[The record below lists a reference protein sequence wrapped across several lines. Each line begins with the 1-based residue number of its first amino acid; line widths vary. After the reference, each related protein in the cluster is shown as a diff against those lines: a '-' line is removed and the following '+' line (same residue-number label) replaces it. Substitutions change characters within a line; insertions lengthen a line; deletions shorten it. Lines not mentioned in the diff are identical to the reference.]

1 MEVRI
6 RPAEGDGKAQA
17 LAKRGISGT
26 AMRLRSSPSLIGSS
40 PYIGTAFGRRD
51 RITFIESEEFQLIP
65 YVPAVRQFSWLS
77 QARSVKTLRDFA
89 HAQSLHLTFPV
100 PQRLYNE
107 ADSTALLFYSNQHC
121 P

>member
-26 AMRLRSSPSLIGSS
+26 AMRLRSSPSLTGSS

-51 RITFIESEEFQLIP
+51 RITSIESEEFQLIP
-65 YVPAVRQFSWLS
+65 YVLAVRQ
-77 QARSVKTLRDFA
+77 
-89 HAQSLHLTFPV
+89 LTFPV